1 MNAFFVIIQ
10 IIYTYARR
18 PGEVLWREAHVLQQ
32 TQCGHESDLDPV
44 AVQSSAFLSLT
55 VTNGT
60 VTKRQRSPP
69 RSKRR
74 YKVFS
79 NGDYLSDPKLDPC
92 KGAK

>member
-55 VTNGT
+55 VTNGI
-60 VTKRQRSPP
+60 VT
-69 RSKRR
+69 KRR

-79 NGDYLSDPKLDPC
+79 NGDYLSDPKLGIHA
-92 KGAK
+92 KGPNKKLNRTN